1 MAELRP
7 LEVAPRIDRLRARF
21 DEAGIDALL
30 ITNLVNVRYLTG
42 FTGSAGTLLVT
53 PSEAV
58 LTTDGRYRTQS
69 AEQVRASGLDALVT
83 VVIGSL
89 VEQRGAVVAAAQT
102 CERVGLEAT
111 VVSWAEAT
119 KWEELLGRA
128 PVACSDVVEGLRE
141 IKDAGEIDRMRK
153 AASIAD
159 AALTQV
165 LPVLAATGTKPIS
178 EVEFALTLDTAM
190 RSLGAEALAFET
202 IVAAGENSAKPH
214 HSPTDRIIAPG
225 EPVVIDFGAMYEG
238 YRSDMTRTL
247 VAGTKP
253 NSEVQA
259 MLDLVKAS
267 QAAGVA
273 AVKAGV
279 TTGSIDEVCRTV
291 IADAGM
297 AERFEHST
305 GHGVGLDIHEA
316 PWVASTVETILV
328 PGTVITVEPGVY
340 VAGVGGVRIEDT
352 LVVTEHGA
360 EALTQFTKEVAA

>member
-7 LEVAPRIDRLRARF
+7 LEVAGRIDRLRVAF
-21 DEAGIDALL
+21 DAAGIEAL
-30 ITNLVNVRYLTG
+30 IVSNLVNVRYLTG
-42 FTGSAGTLLVT
+42 FTGSAGTLVVT
-53 PSEAV
+53 PESAV

-69 AEQVRASGLDALVT
+69 AEQVSAAGLGD
-83 VVIGSL
+83 VVEIIIGG
-89 VEQRGAVVAAAQT
+89 VGDQRDAVVAAASGSP
-102 CERVGLEAT
+102 RVGLEANH
-111 VVSWAEAT
+111 VSWAEAT
-119 KWEELLGRA
+119 RWEELLGRD
-128 PVACSDVVEGLRE
+128 PIACSDVVEVLRE
-141 IKDAGEIDRMRK
+141 IKDAGEIDRMRR

-165 LPVLAATGTKPIS
+165 LPILAATGTTPVS
-178 EVEFALTLDTAM
+178 EEAFALALDTAM

-214 HSPTDRIIAPG
+214 HSPTDRIIQPG
-225 EPVVIDFGAMYEG
+225 EPVIIDFGAMYEG
-238 YRSDMTRTL
+238 YRSDMTRTI

-253 NSEVQA
+253 NAEVQA

-267 QAAGVA
+267 QAAGVQ
-273 AVKAGV
+273 AVKPGV

-291 IADAGM
+291 IAEAGM

-316 PWVASTVETILV
+316 PWVAATAETILE

-352 LVVTEHGA
+352 LVVTKDGA